1 MDEGYIKF
9 KADWQESAPLPAALL
24 QEINEYRQRVYDLGL
39 IGAYDNGIGFGN
51 ISQRHPTRPDQFLIS
66 GSATGNFTTLTG
78 EHYALV
84 TAVEIDKNELRCQ
97 GPIVASSES
106 MSHAV
111 IYQTLPDV
119 QAVIHA
125 HHLGMWQ
132 ELMHQVPTTDASAS
146 YGSPEM
152 AYSIIDLL
160 QTTDLPQSKLFVMEG
175 HEEGIFV
182 FGKNLSDA
190 FHVLYPAY
198 KSIRSNT

>member
-9 KADWQESAPLPAALL
+9 KADWQESAPLPIALL
-24 QEINEYRQRVYDLGL
+24 QELNEYRQRVYDLGL

-51 ISQRHPTRPDQFLIS
+51 ISKRHPGHPDQFLIS
-66 GSATGNFTTLTG
+66 GSATGNFVTLT
-78 EHYALV
+78 EAHYALV
-84 TAVEIDKNELRCQ
+84 TKVNIDQNELRCE
-97 GPIVASSES
+97 GPTVASSES

-111 IYQTLPDV
+111 IYQSLPEV

-132 ELMHQVPTTDASAS
+132 ELMHRVPTTDASAT

-152 AYSIIDLL
+152 AYSIINLL
-160 QTTDLPQSKLFVMEG
+160 KTTDLPQSKLFVMEG

-182 FGKNLSDA
+182 FGENLGEAFNVLEEA
-190 FHVLYPAY
+190 FHQL
-198 KSIRSNT
+198 NG

>member
-9 KADWQESAPLPAALL
+9 KADWQESTPFPRGLL
-24 QEINEYRQRVYDLGL
+24 QELNEYRQRVYDLGL

-51 ISQRHPTRPDQFLIS
+51 ISQRHPDHPDQFLIS
-66 GSATGNFTTLTG
+66 GSATGNFKTLT
-78 EHYALV
+78 EDHYALV
-84 TAVEIDKNELRCQ
+84 THVDIDRNELRCE

-111 IYQTLPDV
+111 IYQTLPEV

-132 ELMHQVPTTDASAS
+132 ELMHKVPTTDASAT

-182 FGKNLSDA
+182 FGREMVEAYRVLVKA
-190 FHVLYPAY
+190 FN
-198 KSIRSNT
+198 RFNG